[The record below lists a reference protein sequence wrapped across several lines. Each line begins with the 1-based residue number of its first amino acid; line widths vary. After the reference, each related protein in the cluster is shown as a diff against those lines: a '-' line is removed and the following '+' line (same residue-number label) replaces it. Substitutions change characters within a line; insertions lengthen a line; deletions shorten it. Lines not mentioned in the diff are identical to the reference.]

1 MSEDLSPK
9 ERARLKSRER
19 KAQRPKVIA
28 VNPGLRNLAL
38 HLAEKRT
45 RRKTTKKKS

>member
-1 MSEDLSPK
+1 VSEELSPK
-9 ERARLKSRER
+9 ERAHVKARER
-19 KAQRPKVIA
+19 KAQRPKVVA

-45 RRKTTKKKS
+45 RPRKKKP